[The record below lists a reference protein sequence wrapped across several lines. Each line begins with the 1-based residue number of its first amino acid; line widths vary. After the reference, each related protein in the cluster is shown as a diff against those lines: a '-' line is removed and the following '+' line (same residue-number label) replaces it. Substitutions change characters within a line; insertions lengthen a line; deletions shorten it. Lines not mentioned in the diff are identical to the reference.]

1 MRQSAYSTENQKVN
15 RASILNKMAIYSIR
29 DLEKLT
35 GIKAHTIRIWEQ
47 RYGLVVPARTD
58 TNIRYYTDE
67 NLRMLFN
74 IALLNRHG
82 YKISKLAQMT
92 PEDVATRVA
101 DIAKNNGSQNTQID
115 ALTLAMIDL
124 DEATFDRIFF
134 TYTMEHGFER
144 TIVEL
149 VYPFLDKLN
158 VLWLTSS
165 VSPAHEKFIGH
176 LIRRKMMCA
185 IDSEQA
191 EISRDAATF
200 VLYLPDDESQELT
213 LLFMHYLL
221 RRRRQRVVYL
231 GYRISLSDLADACQ
245 SLRPDYVFTILQE
258 PIPRQPIQG
267 YVDAAAQATN
277 PGQLLLTGAQL
288 FVNPVKL
295 PPNAKLLSGL
305 HDTVQ
310 FLDSLEVMH
319 LGGKSPAVGD
329 APSSASSPM

>member
-1 MRQSAYSTENQKVN
+1 
-15 RASILNKMAIYSIR
+15 MAIYSIR

-47 RYGLVVPARTD
+47 RYGMVVPARTD

-67 NLRMLFN
+67 NLRQLFN

-82 YKISKLAQMT
+82 HKISKLAKMS
-92 PEDVATRVA
+92 PEEIAARVA

-115 ALTLAMIDL
+115 ALTLAMIDM
-124 DEATFDRIFF
+124 DEATFDRIFT
-134 TYTMEHGFER
+134 TYTLEYGFER
-144 TIVEL
+144 TMVEL

-165 VSPAHEKFIGH
+165 VRPAHEKFIGH

-185 IDSEQA
+185 IDNEPA
-191 EISRDAATF
+191 TTSRDTATF
-200 VLYLPDDESQELT
+200 ILYLPDDESQELT

-221 RRRRQRVVYL
+221 RHRHQRAVYL
-231 GYRISLSDLADACQ
+231 GHRVSLNDLADACS
-245 SLRPDYVFTILQE
+245 SLRPDYVFTIVQE
-258 PIPRQPIQG
+258 PIPRQPVQG
-267 YVDAAAQATN
+267 YVDAAAQAAN

-295 PPNAKLLSGL
+295 PPNTRVLNGM

-310 FLDSLEVMH
+310 FLDNLEIRH
-319 LGGKSPAVGD
+319 LGGKPSETSD
-329 APSSASSPM
+329 TPSSAGSAP